1 MRKLMIM
8 ILGVLAYRALAKNSP
23 RDGRKAMG

>member
-8 ILGVLAYRALAKNSP
+8 ILGVLAYRALAKQGP
-23 RDGRKAMG
+23 RDYRKAMG